1 MDLPARPLS
10 RPALRARLRPAL
22 GSGSLALWAVTALLW
37 LLDITGHGLPAVL
50 ARACALAA
58 VATGAAWIGA
68 SILARARRAAGDRA
82 WAAALLL
89 PFLLV
94 LSLAVR
100 FIGIGHEVEGRYY
113 LDEGTYYHHASEINQ
128 GDVLRFSFVY
138 PHFTYYADAFVLW
151 LASLFPGA
159 VARVAAG
166 LYGAQESLA
175 VSWLLLRGVVA
186 LLSALTV
193 VPVFRIAERIG
204 GLAAGG
210 LAALLLIFSPLY
222 NEGSHL
228 NTCDV
233 PSAFFAT
240 LCLLFVARLVD
251 EESAR
256 DYLLA
261 GVAAGLAAA
270 SKYPAGVV
278 AVAIVA
284 VWLPWR
290 IARIARRSWS
300 WGLLGAGLAAIA
312 AFFASM
318 PSLLFFPRQALLGG
332 RGILFGARQYSQ
344 GGWLGVMPSSNWL
357 FYGENLAWSFGYT
370 ALLAGI
376 AGLVGLFVLRQDSR
390 RRLLWLA
397 PYPAVYLILIASM
410 NMVVR
415 RNLYPVVP
423 ILAVFLG
430 LGLAALVDPLRARAN
445 GNVAKWLAP
454 AAIALLLAVPLWR
467 TVEQEIALSRPS
479 TREVAAEWIRAN
491 VPLGAT
497 LVKESY
503 TPNFQ
508 WHEYH
513 VLQRRFA
520 GRFSLQELRDP
531 GNDYLL
537 LASAAYGRF
546 QQPEKLLKPHHR
558 DFARVY
564 RQVFASF
571 PLVQRWNQGRFRL
584 GPELRLYRIP
594 DPPDCGGS
602 ADLPAA
608 GAFVPD
614 GRMRP
619 RPKRPIQYTLEGQ
632 WAAFKGCFDTGTYRL
647 ALRGE
652 PAGPGQVE
660 VSALD
665 GQRLEKVDLKT
676 ATDRGVR
683 LPRRGK
689 YLFYV
694 YLPVGSKVRGLAVE
708 RR

>member
-1 MDLPARPLS
+1 M
-10 RPALRARLRPAL
+10 
-22 GSGSLALWAVTALLW
+22 
-37 LLDITGHGLPAVL
+37 L
-50 ARACALAA
+50 ARACSLAA
-58 VATGAAWIGA
+58 FATGAAWTIATLLETARGVA
-68 SILARARRAAGDRA
+68 GARAR
-82 WAAALLL
+82 AAAFLL
-89 PFLLV
+89 PALLM

-100 FIGIGHEVEGRYY
+100 FTGLGHEVEGRYY
-113 LDEGTYYHHASEINQ
+113 LDEGTYYHHASEING

-138 PHFTYYADAFVLW
+138 PHLTYYADAFVLW
-151 LASLFPGA
+151 LASLFPG
-159 VARVAAG
+159 VIARLAAG
-166 LYGAQESLA
+166 VYGVQGVQEPLG

-193 VPVFRIAERIG
+193 VPVFRIAERLG
-204 GLAAGG
+204 GRTAGALAS
-210 LAALLLIFSPLY
+210 LLLIFSPLY

-240 LCLLFVARLVD
+240 LCLLFAARLVD
-251 EESAR
+251 GESTR

-284 VWLPWR
+284 VWLRWR
-290 IARIARRSWS
+290 INRIASRNWS
-300 WGLLGAGLAAIA
+300 WGLLGAGLAALA
-312 AFFASM
+312 SFTVSM

-332 RGILFGARQYSQ
+332 RGIFFGARQYSQ
-344 GGWLGVMPSSNWL
+344 GGWLGVMPANNGL
-357 FYGENLAWSFGYT
+357 FYAQNLAWSFGVPV
-370 ALLAGI
+370 L
-376 AGLVGLFVLRQDSR
+376 LVGLAGLFLLSRDVR
-390 RRLLWLA
+390 RRLLWLL
-397 PYPAVYLILIASM
+397 PYPALYLILIASM

-415 RNLYPVVP
+415 RNLYPMVP
-423 ILAVFLG
+423 ILTVFLG
-430 LGLAALVDPLRARAN
+430 LGLAALLSWLRARTNA
-445 GNVAKWLAP
+445 GAAKWLAP
-454 AAIALLLAVPLWR
+454 AAAALLLVLPLWR
-467 TVEQEIALSRPS
+467 TAEQDVALSRPS
-479 TREVAAEWIRAN
+479 TREVAADWIRAH
-491 VPLGAT
+491 VPPGAT

-508 WHEYH
+508 WHEYQ

-520 GRFSLQELRDP
+520 GRFAMEELRAP

-546 QQPEKLLKPHHR
+546 QQPERFIKPHHR
-558 DFARVY
+558 ELARVY
-564 RQVFASF
+564 QQVFSTF
-571 PLVQRWNQGRFRL
+571 PLTQRWSQGRFRL

-594 DPPDCGGS
+594 DPPDCAA

-608 GAFVPD
+608 AAFVPD

-632 WAAFKGCFDTGTYRL
+632 WAAFKGCFDAGRVRL
-647 ALRGE
+647 TVRGE

-660 VSALD
+660 VAALD

-676 ATDRGVR
+676 AADRGVR

-689 YLFYV
+689 YLFYI
-694 YLPVGSKVRGLAVE
+694 YLPVGSKVRGLTVE